1 MGGRVAAVVKAGWS
15 RRGRKK
21 VDRAELCKRVA
32 QVPVADRENQRR
44 LQYTTNTSAYLI
56 NRLYKEGYLRRA
68 LRRTRPLLSPK
79 HMSDRLKYCVDRVQ
93 RTMDGR
99 HFFDPMYDV
108 VHLDEKWFYM
118 KKVGK
123 HVYILT
129 GKDDVPSEEPPVLCR
144 ASGTSRKSFS
154 CVQCAASWGL
164 GRQGR
169 DLAGCQEL
177 QDASD
182 LDVFL
187 Y

>member
-1 MGGRVAAVVKAGWS
+1 
-15 RRGRKK
+15 
-21 VDRAELCKRVA
+21 DRAELCKRVA

-44 LQYTTNTSAYLI
+44 LQYATNTSAYLI

-99 HFFDPMYDV
+99 YFFDPMYDV
-108 VHLDEKWFYM
+108 VHLDEKWLYM

-129 GKDDVPSEEPPVLCR
+129 GKDDVPNCAMLANYPSRCPVMSKPTGAL
-144 ASGTSRKSFS
+144 ALP
-154 CVQCAASWGL
+154 SW
-164 GRQGR
+164 
-169 DLAGCQEL
+169 DL
-177 QDASD
+177 S
-182 LDVFL
+182 
-187 Y
+187 